1 MIKDYAV
8 YIVLERE
15 KSYDRGKI
23 LHSNLTDEQYG
34 VVVED
39 SKIFMFKE
47 KDGES

>member
-1 MIKDYAV
+1 MI
-8 YIVLERE
+8 E
-15 KSYDRGKI
+15 KKI